1 MFVDR
6 TRIKLVAGDG
16 GDGMSSFRREAYVPL
31 GGPYGGDGGRGG
43 NIVFVATSRKSTL
56 LELRYNRVLKAE
68 RGENGKTKKMHG
80 RTGKDTIIQVPL
92 GTMVKDL
99 DRDIV
104 IADLVHEGQSVIIA
118 KGGRGGRGNTR
129 FVTPKNPAPTFAE
142 KGGIGESLFVQ
153 LELKVLAD
161 VGLVGFP
168 SVGKSTLLSVISRAK
183 PEIADYHFTTL
194 IPNLGIA
201 SSDDQRSFVVAD
213 LPGLIEM
220 AHEGKGLGHVFL
232 RHIER
237 CRVLCHVVDMGAE
250 DGRDPVEDYK
260 IINNELKMYDP
271 TLLDR
276 PMVVVANKM
285 DLDEAED
292 NLIRFKE
299 AYPDVEVFEMITMVG
314 EGTKPLL
321 YRLADILD
329 ETPQDIF
336 KKDDETV
343 IFKFEPPK
351 KRFDIVR
358 LDGDVYSVEGAEIVR
373 LLEQYDF
380 NLEDEVIQFGI
391 AMKKLGVD
399 MALREAG
406 ASHGDTIVLEGFEFF
421 FDDGILDD

>member
-213 LPGLIEM
+213 L
-220 AHEGKGLGHVFL
+220 
-232 RHIER
+232 
-237 CRVLCHVVDMGAE
+237 
-250 DGRDPVEDYK
+250 
-260 IINNELKMYDP
+260 
-271 TLLDR
+271 TS
-276 PMVVVANKM
+276 
-285 DLDEAED
+285 D
-292 NLIRFKE
+292 NLV
-299 AYPDVEVFEMITMVG
+299 P
-314 EGTKPLL
+314 
-321 YRLADILD
+321 
-329 ETPQDIF
+329 
-336 KKDDETV
+336 
-343 IFKFEPPK
+343 
-351 KRFDIVR
+351 
-358 LDGDVYSVEGAEIVR
+358 
-373 LLEQYDF
+373 
-380 NLEDEVIQFGI
+380 
-391 AMKKLGVD
+391 
-399 MALREAG
+399 
-406 ASHGDTIVLEGFEFF
+406 
-421 FDDGILDD
+421 